1 MLAKMFSF
9 PALYCSPV
17 PGTCVLD
24 GLCPPPNVKQSILV
38 ICRNGSIK
46 LVLTTQRVAQTHS
59 FKHAHHVGPSGGG
72 ELFPAIY

>member
-9 PALYCSPV
+9 PARYCSPV

-38 ICRNGSIK
+38 ICGNGSIK

-59 FKHAHHVGPSGGG
+59 FKHTMWGQATS
-72 ELFPAIY
+72 